1 MASNELFLKKR
12 KEPEQGDTWGAK
24 LSSYE
29 RNPTKKDTRWSFK
42 SLIKALYEGGV
53 GIALSTPQSQILGL
67 QQTKKQLEKGIES
80 TVDNNLLLRRTK
92 RWNELLEKN
101 QPAREEDHIDVIEDY
116 EKGIYK
122 GIQNIDWAIGD
133 LLTAGIDLG
142 KNLQG
147 KESDLN
153 YELTK
158 KMEENRIADPETLVG
173 DGLEIL
179 TEYGVPSTAVIK
191 IGYRLKKLL
200 GIRKLTGLSKYPKG
214 SFQKGIRKA
223 TNIANKVGSSAGAFA
238 TIDFIA
244 SSPDRPTFSKME
256 DLKGLHGRERALG
269 SLRNRLRFGKEGAIF
284 GAGFTLMGKPA
295 AFGLKYGLVKL
306 GQAGGNRIK
315 SRRCSSGQSYKCCCS
330 GQCKN
335 KF

>member
-12 KEPEQGDTWGAK
+12 KEPEQGDTWGAR

-29 RNPTKKDTRWSFK
+29 RNPKKKDTRWSFK
-42 SLIKALYEGGV
+42 SLFNAVKEAGI
-53 GIALSTPQSQILGL
+53 GIALSMPEYQLMGL
-67 QQTKKQLEKGIES
+67 HQTKDQLKKGVKP

-101 QPAREEDHIDVIEDY
+101 QPAREEDYIDVIEDY

-122 GIQNIDWAIGD
+122 GIQNLDWAIGD

-147 KESDLN
+147 KESELN
-153 YELTK
+153 AALTK
-158 KMEENRIADPETLVG
+158 EMEDNRIADPETLVG

-179 TEYGVPSTAVIK
+179 TEYGVPSSAVIK
-191 IGYRLKKLL
+191 IGYRLKKLF

-214 SFQKGIRKA
+214 SFQKGWRKA

-256 DLKGLHGRERALG
+256 DLKGLHGRKRALA

-284 GAGFTLMGKPA
+284 GAAFPLMGNLP
-295 AFGLKYGLVKL
+295 LLDLNMV
-306 GQAGGNRIK
+306 
-315 SRRCSSGQSYKCCCS
+315 
-330 GQCKN
+330 
-335 KF
+335 